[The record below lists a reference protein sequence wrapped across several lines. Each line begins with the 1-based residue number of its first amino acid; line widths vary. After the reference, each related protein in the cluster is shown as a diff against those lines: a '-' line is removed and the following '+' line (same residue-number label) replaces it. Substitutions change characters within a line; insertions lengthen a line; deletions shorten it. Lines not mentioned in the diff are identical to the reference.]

1 MYKVINIQK
10 LIYDIEDA
18 LRMEL
23 LYWFRGRDD
32 KLEQCNMHIIKRIKK
47 TILSHHSDYL
57 EKNALTDELIEE
69 IMNMSLPIPIV
80 KSLKNKKQ

>member
-1 MYKVINIQK
+1 MYKIINIPK
-10 LIYDIEDA
+10 LICDIEDA
-18 LRMEL
+18 LSMES
-23 LYWFRGRDD
+23 LYWFRGKDD
-32 KLEQCNMHIIKRIKK
+32 KLEQCNMHIIERIKE

-80 KSLKNKKQ
+80 ESPLY